1 MLLIEDE
8 LQKTSEKAKGINNET
23 LIKRDLVFPS
33 YSLPEGL
40 YTFLF
45 KLTVKDEKNSSMQYN
60 PNINTVFINTKVTCR
75 TKYMLTVVYMFSVM

>member
-8 LQKTSEKAKGINNET
+8 LQKTSEKAKGINKET

-45 KLTVKDEKNSSMQYN
+45 TLTVKDEKNSSFQYN
-60 PNINTVFINTKVTCR
+60 PNINTVFINTKPCISSKICFNHCLRV
-75 TKYMLTVVYMFSVM
+75 